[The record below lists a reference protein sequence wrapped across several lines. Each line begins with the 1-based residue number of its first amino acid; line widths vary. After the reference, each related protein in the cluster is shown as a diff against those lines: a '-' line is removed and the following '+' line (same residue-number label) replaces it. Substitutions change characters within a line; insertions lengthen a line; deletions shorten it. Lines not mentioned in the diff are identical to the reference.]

1 MTVLKSDLG
10 NAHKGGNTASHLKV
24 LREGTMG
31 KKAPV
36 GKLAHAKAESGE
48 RMTGRE
54 WPRGGAE
61 GDQAAEQLEWNNPV
75 TRAEDPSAQDTGRTL
90 KSVIIQGTAVLKSDY
105 KFGAEILKK

>member
-10 NAHKGGNTASHLKV
+10 NPHKGGNTASHLKV

-36 GKLAHAKAESGE
+36 EERACAKAESGE
-48 RMTGRE
+48 HMTGRE

-61 GDQAAEQLEWNNPV
+61 GDQAAEQLEWNIPV
-75 TRAEDPSAQDTGRTL
+75 TGAEDPSGQDTGRML
-90 KSVIIQGTAVLKSDY
+90 KPVIIQVIALLTSDC
-105 KFGAEILKK
+105 KFGAKILKK

>member
-36 GKLAHAKAESGE
+36 GELACAKAESGE

-61 GDQAAEQLEWNNPV
+61 GDQAAEQLEWNILV
-75 TRAEDPSAQDTGRTL
+75 TGVEDPSAQDTGRIL
-90 KSVIIQGTAVLKSDY
+90 KSVIIQGTAVLKSDC
-105 KFGAEILKK
+105 KFGAKILKK